1 MVTFE
6 QGDII
11 IMNFNP
17 QQSHKTKWKTTS
29 LGRQQHF
36 LLNEHSS
43 LIMVCPI
50 TNTDKSHPFHVNL
63 DDSTSVKGVILADQA
78 KMLNVRA
85 RDARFVEKCLEYI
98 WMEAIEI
105 IKNFL

>member
-1 MVTFE
+1 MVTFK

-11 IMNFNP
+11 IMDFNP
-17 QQSHKTKWKTTS
+17 QQGHEQN
-29 LGRQQHF
+29 GRRPALVVSNT

-78 KMLNVRA
+78 KMLDVRA
-85 RDARFVEKCLEYI
+85 RNARFVEKCPESI

>member
-17 QQSHKTKWKTTS
+17 QQGHKTKWKNEPAFVVSNT
-29 LGRQQHF
+29 

-63 DDSTSVKGVILADQA
+63 DDSTSVKRCDISGLGKDVKRKSKGCKI
-78 KMLNVRA
+78 R
-85 RDARFVEKCLEYI
+85 
-98 WMEAIEI
+98 
-105 IKNFL
+105 

>member
-11 IMNFNP
+11 MNFNP
-17 QQSHKTKWKTTS
+17 QQGHEQN
-29 LGRQQHF
+29 GRRPALVVSNT

-63 DDSTSVKGVILADQA
+63 DDSTSVKGVILVDQA

-85 RDARFVEKCLEYI
+85 GDARFVEKCPEYI

>member
-1 MVTFE
+1 
-6 QGDII
+6 
-11 IMNFNP
+11 
-17 QQSHKTKWKTTS
+17 
-29 LGRQQHF
+29 
-36 LLNEHSS
+36 
-43 LIMVCPI
+43 MVCPI

-63 DDSTSVKGVILADQA
+63 DDSTRVKGVILADQA

>member
-11 IMNFNP
+11 IIMNFNP
-17 QQSHKTKWKTTS
+17 QQG
-29 LGRQQHF
+29 LEQNGRRPALVVSNT

>member
-1 MVTFE
+1 M
-6 QGDII
+6 
-11 IMNFNP
+11 
-17 QQSHKTKWKTTS
+17 
-29 LGRQQHF
+29 
-36 LLNEHSS
+36 
-43 LIMVCPI
+43 
-50 TNTDKSHPFHVNL
+50 NL

-105 IKNFL
+105 IKNFLLKR

>member
-1 MVTFE
+1 MVVSNT
-6 QGDII
+6 
-11 IMNFNP
+11 
-17 QQSHKTKWKTTS
+17 
-29 LGRQQHF
+29 

-63 DDSTSVKGVILADQA
+63 DDSTSVKGVILVDQA

-85 RDARFVEKCLEYI
+85 GDARFVEKCPEYI

>member
-1 MVTFE
+1 
-6 QGDII
+6 
-11 IMNFNP
+11 
-17 QQSHKTKWKTTS
+17 
-29 LGRQQHF
+29 
-36 LLNEHSS
+36 
-43 LIMVCPI
+43 MVCPI

-63 DDSTSVKGVILADQA
+63 DDSTSVKCVILADQA

-105 IKNFL
+105 IKNFLLKR

>member
-1 MVTFE
+1 MEDDQPWSSAT
-6 QGDII
+6 
-11 IMNFNP
+11 
-17 QQSHKTKWKTTS
+17 
-29 LGRQQHF
+29 L

>member
-1 MVTFE
+1 MVVSNT
-6 QGDII
+6 
-11 IMNFNP
+11 
-17 QQSHKTKWKTTS
+17 
-29 LGRQQHF
+29 

-43 LIMVCPI
+43 LIMACPI

>member
-1 MVTFE
+1 
-6 QGDII
+6 
-11 IMNFNP
+11 
-17 QQSHKTKWKTTS
+17 
-29 LGRQQHF
+29 
-36 LLNEHSS
+36 
-43 LIMVCPI
+43 MVCPI

-63 DDSTSVKGVILADQA
+63 DDSTSVKAVILADQA

>member
-1 MVTFE
+1 
-6 QGDII
+6 
-11 IMNFNP
+11 
-17 QQSHKTKWKTTS
+17 
-29 LGRQQHF
+29 
-36 LLNEHSS
+36 
-43 LIMVCPI
+43 MVCSI
-50 TNTDKSHPFHVNL
+50 TNIDKSHPFHVNL

>member
-17 QQSHKTKWKTTS
+17 QQGHEQN
-29 LGRQQHF
+29 GRRPALVVSNT

-50 TNTDKSHPFHVNL
+50 TNTDKSHPFHV
-63 DDSTSVKGVILADQA
+63 ILADQA

-85 RDARFVEKCLEYI
+85 RDARFVEKCPEYI

>member
-1 MVTFE
+1 
-6 QGDII
+6 
-11 IMNFNP
+11 
-17 QQSHKTKWKTTS
+17 
-29 LGRQQHF
+29 
-36 LLNEHSS
+36 
-43 LIMVCPI
+43 MVCPI

-85 RDARFVEKCLEYI
+85 RDARFVEKCPEYI

-105 IKNFL
+105 NKNFL

>member
-11 IMNFNP
+11 IIMNFNP
-17 QQSHKTKWKTTS
+17 QQG
-29 LGRQQHF
+29 LEQNGRRPALVVSNT

-85 RDARFVEKCLEYI
+85 RDARFVEKCPEYI

>member
-29 LGRQQHF
+29 LGRQ
-36 LLNEHSS
+36 HSS

-105 IKNFL
+105 IKNFLLKR

>member
-1 MVTFE
+1 
-6 QGDII
+6 
-11 IMNFNP
+11 
-17 QQSHKTKWKTTS
+17 
-29 LGRQQHF
+29 
-36 LLNEHSS
+36 
-43 LIMVCPI
+43 MVCPI

-63 DDSTSVKGVILADQA
+63 DDSTSVKGVIFADQA

-105 IKNFL
+105 IKNFLLKR

>member
-1 MVTFE
+1 
-6 QGDII
+6 
-11 IMNFNP
+11 
-17 QQSHKTKWKTTS
+17 
-29 LGRQQHF
+29 
-36 LLNEHSS
+36 
-43 LIMVCPI
+43 MVCPI

-98 WMEAIEI
+98 WMEATEI
-105 IKNFL
+105 IKNFLLKRLLQNRLNLLYIVYVNY

>member
-1 MVTFE
+1 
-6 QGDII
+6 
-11 IMNFNP
+11 MNFNP
-17 QQSHKTKWKTTS
+17 QQGHEQN
-29 LGRQQHF
+29 GRRPALVVSNT

-63 DDSTSVKGVILADQA
+63 DDSTSVKGVILVDQA

-85 RDARFVEKCLEYI
+85 GDARFVEKCPEYI

>member
-1 MVTFE
+1 MVTFK

-11 IMNFNP
+11 IMDFNP
-17 QQSHKTKWKTTS
+17 QQGHEQN
-29 LGRQQHF
+29 GRRPALVVSNT

-78 KMLNVRA
+78 KMLDVRT
-85 RDARFVEKCLEYI
+85 RHARFVEKCPEDI